1 MKFRG
6 LKFRGVIKTF
16 QGITGFQGFLWTE
29 LSSQL
34 SQSEFAGWGS
44 QVELLDLGLSL
55 AQFHGHF
62 LRVITCLFRMTKF
75 NNKDGDELK
84 K

>member
-16 QGITGFQGFLWTE
+16 QGITGFQDFLWT
-29 LSSQL
+29 QL
-34 SQSEFAGWGS
+34 SQPEFAGRGS

-62 LRVITCLFRMTKF
+62 Y
-75 NNKDGDELK
+75 ELSPAYFE
-84 K
+84 